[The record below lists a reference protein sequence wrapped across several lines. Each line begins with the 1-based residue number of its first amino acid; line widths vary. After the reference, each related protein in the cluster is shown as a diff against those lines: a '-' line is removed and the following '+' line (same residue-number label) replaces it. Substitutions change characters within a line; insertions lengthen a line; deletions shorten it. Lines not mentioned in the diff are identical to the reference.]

1 MRETLILVFLK
12 SQVVGGSPAELEL
25 VFLLQDLCTALPL
38 LEPLLVPG
46 LQAEDLVGVTCDPPT
61 HP

>member
-12 SQVVGGSPAELEL
+12 SQVDGGSPAELEL
-25 VFLLQDLCTALPL
+25 VFLPQELCTALPL

-46 LQAEDLVGVTCDPPT
+46 LQAEDLVGVTCVPPT